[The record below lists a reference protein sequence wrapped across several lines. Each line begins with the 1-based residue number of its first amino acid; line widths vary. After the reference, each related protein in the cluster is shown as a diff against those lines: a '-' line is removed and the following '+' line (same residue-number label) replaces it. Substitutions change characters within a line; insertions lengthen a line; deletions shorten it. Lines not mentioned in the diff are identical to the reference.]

1 MATAGKSLSTI
12 GSKLNEVET
21 IMSTGKDVDEVSVY
35 QLLESVTEVTTEY
48 KNLRKDLKEVQKLQ
62 KEMTATLIFQR
73 QSMMQTF
80 RILKQRIK
88 LAELAEE
95 ADEKI

>member
-1 MATAGKSLSTI
+1 MSAG
-12 GSKLNEVET
+12 
-21 IMSTGKDVDEVSVY
+21 DDEVSVY

-48 KNLRKDLKEVQKLQ
+48 QNLRKDLKEVQKLQ

>member
-1 MATAGKSLSTI
+1 
-12 GSKLNEVET
+12 
-21 IMSTGKDVDEVSVY
+21 MSAGKDVDEVSVY

>member
-1 MATAGKSLSTI
+1 MG
-12 GSKLNEVET
+12 
-21 IMSTGKDVDEVSVY
+21 GKDVDEVSVY